1 MGYFGCESEVPML
14 LYRRWWFDFDF
25 IASEQLIGDR
35 IIGNKENTDILEY
48 IAGIRSKIITYSDMK
63 ELINT
68 IARELEAGNPILG
81 FVDGYYSP
89 WDIHYHKMH
98 SDHAVI
104 IIGIDLDKEIVFCSD
119 RYYSNKIESV
129 SFSNLSKWIQQCVCY
144 HAVARSRRLSLDE
157 SNYLIFSHM
166 KDMMENK
173 VFEKIRSFAEYVK
186 TRIDIE
192 KEFFSFDNFEKTPF
206 VIALNDLGYGRESF
220 SRTLGFIKDKYRKYE
235 LDYFI
240 DNFEQIGRR
249 WRDLGLLI
257 CKYIAT
263 NNKHFNIEKMAQNI
277 VGIAHKEEVLFD
289 ELYGYL
295 NGSIKI
301 ETPVFK
307 EYDWTLDKGEIIQ
320 LDISNIMNNRA
331 FAQKIDNNEKAN
343 FNDSDEFMVL
353 QSKLADH
360 SIRCNDV
367 MLEVSIVR
375 FSHKLAFELT
385 DVYDVKYTA
394 RVGATTNQIIG
405 EECQNN
411 FVIKDIQE
419 INLDNFDAFILGHC
433 DEVFNVTKTENKKA
447 KLIQRLVKEGKYIYS
462 FDDISDYLMECSE
475 YRKHL
480 CFFPSV
486 LQNNKY
492 IAPFGK
498 LYRQDKP
505 VLGIFGTSS
514 HQGKF
519 TLQLKIRYN
528 LIDKQYNI
536 CQIGTEPS
544 SLLFGMDGIFINGYN
559 SGEILKQYDVI
570 AYLNRLIFDLSRQS
584 DLIIVG
590 GQSGLVLRDEGNLSN
605 YFFKQIDYLFATLP
619 DAVVLCVNTFDDFII
634 IERAIKFIESSVDC
648 KVIALSVYPFYF
660 EDNDIYH
667 QRLRHMSLELFRA
680 KYKPIFENNIGL
692 PVFYPE
698 DEMEIEHLCEMIL
711 NYFQE

>member
-1 MGYFGCESEVPML
+1 MLNLEQKVSGYNCYDQIIASIMGYFGCESEVPML

-367 MLEVSIVR
+367 MLEVKIDDFTS
-375 FSHKLAFELT
+375 L
-385 DVYDVKYTA
+385 Y
-394 RVGATTNQIIG
+394 
-405 EECQNN
+405 
-411 FVIKDIQE
+411 
-419 INLDNFDAFILGHC
+419 DNFGC
-433 DEVFNVTKTENKKA
+433 DEQIFKVDPAQYSAIYLVSTAQYVNQKSNIVVEYSDGTTANLPFCVTDWRTDRVFGEQIAYEAISCKIVNEEKNIVQGNAYLYLQGVRLDSKK
-447 KLIQRLVKEGKYIYS
+447 
-462 FDDISDYLMECSE
+462 YL
-475 YRKHL
+475 
-480 CFFPSV
+480 
-486 LQNNKY
+486 
-492 IAPFGK
+492 
-498 LYRQDKP
+498 
-505 VLGIFGTSS
+505 SS
-514 HQGKF
+514 F
-519 TLQLKIRYN
+519 TLPYHPNIHIFALALR
-528 LIDKQYNI
+528 KQ
-536 CQIGTEPS
+536 
-544 SLLFGMDGIFINGYN
+544 
-559 SGEILKQYDVI
+559 
-570 AYLNRLIFDLSRQS
+570 
-584 DLIIVG
+584 
-590 GQSGLVLRDEGNLSN
+590 
-605 YFFKQIDYLFATLP
+605 
-619 DAVVLCVNTFDDFII
+619 
-634 IERAIKFIESSVDC
+634 
-648 KVIALSVYPFYF
+648 
-660 EDNDIYH
+660 
-667 QRLRHMSLELFRA
+667 
-680 KYKPIFENNIGL
+680 
-692 PVFYPE
+692 
-698 DEMEIEHLCEMIL
+698 
-711 NYFQE
+711 